1 MKNIFSDID
10 WETQLN
16 SSIKESIPV
25 FFIMGATATGKTDIA
40 ALLSKYFPAELV
52 SVDSSLVYRGMDIG
66 TAKPDTDFLA
76 KYPHHLVDI
85 REPDETY
92 SVADFCRDVKI
103 LISDITSRGKVPI
116 LVGGTSFYFAA
127 LEKGL
132 PDMPEADL
140 RIRQKILDQAQEVGW
155 EAMHQKLKRLDQNSA
170 QRINANDPQR
180 IQRALEIIELTG
192 KPVVSLQ
199 KARPVIA
206 NPIFKVA
213 MTHSDR
219 KVLHQ
224 RIHQRFHIMME
235 QGLASEIDSLLEKY
249 SRDIPA
255 FRMIGYRQYIQGI
268 DNNESIDSIVEK
280 SIIATRQLAKRQLTW
295 LRNQPNVL
303 WQTVD
308 AEKMM
313 STSQNLANYCQF
325 WLQNVIRFK

>member
-1 MKNIFSDID
+1 MKNIFKDCD
-10 WETQLN
+10 WETQLKN
-16 SSIKESIPV
+16 SVNESIPV

-66 TAKPDTDFLA
+66 TAKPDHAFL
-76 KYPHHLVDI
+76 KQYPHHLVDI
-85 REPDETY
+85 RNPDETY
-92 SVADFCRDVKI
+92 SAMDFCYDAKKI
-103 LISDITSRGKVPI
+103 ISDITSRGKVPI
-116 LVGGTSFYFAA
+116 LVGGTSFYFSA

-132 PDMPEADL
+132 PDIPEGDPI
-140 RIRQKILDQAQEVGW
+140 IRQKILDQAEQIGW
-155 EAMHQKLKRLDQNSA
+155 AAMHDKLKILDPNSG
-170 QRINANDPQR
+170 QRINKNDPQR

-192 KPVVSLQ
+192 KPVASL
-199 KARPVIA
+199 KNSKPVTA
-206 NPIFKVA
+206 NPIFKIA

-235 QGLASEIDSLLEKY
+235 QGLSKEINTLLEQY

-268 DNNESIDSIVEK
+268 DSEETIDSIVEK

-303 WQTVD
+303 WQAVD
-308 AEKMM
+308 AEKMT